1 MKGSLGFDDVT
12 ASTGEFFFPW
22 NVIVNETKRT
32 YLTFFPHPTPPLC
45 AGRYA
50 ELQSEFASAVQT
62 SVEQKALILKLE
74 HDLSTVQ
81 DLSSLPRPD
90 AEGSEVV
97 TMENIPEPVK
107 EATAMFA
114 GV

>member
-1 MKGSLGFDDVT
+1 MGTNG
-12 ASTGEFFFPW
+12 
-22 NVIVNETKRT
+22 
-32 YLTFFPHPTPPLC
+32 PTSPFSSPSSPLC

-62 SVEQKALILKLE
+62 SVEQKSLILKLE
-74 HDLSTVQ
+74 HDLSTIQ

-90 AEGSEVV
+90 AEGSEVG

-107 EATAMFA
+107 EATALFA
-114 GV
+114 GVQKCKRAGNLTVNAQCFYTQSSLKLY